1 MVEEQIN
8 GIKFKC
14 NGSGGYACIYLTDNE
29 ELKFS
34 LGIPHLFF
42 GNIGRLD
49 KRFTKYFCHKCG
61 KKYPGSP
68 IITYENPNEEITE
81 GLVLLE
87 KGEYKCIILE

>member
-1 MVEEQIN
+1 MVEEQIY

-29 ELKFS
+29 ELKFR

-49 KRFTKYFCHKCG
+49 K
-61 KKYPGSP
+61 
-68 IITYENPNEEITE
+68 EIDKIF
-81 GLVLLE
+81 LS
-87 KGEYKCIILE
+87 

>member
-1 MVEEQIN
+1 LKEQIN

-29 ELKFS
+29 KLKFS

-49 KRFTKYFCHKCG
+49 K
-61 KKYPGSP
+61 
-68 IITYENPNEEITE
+68 EI
-81 GLVLLE
+81 
-87 KGEYKCIILE
+87 YKIFLT

>member
-1 MVEEQIN
+1 MNTNGLILDYPQTVRCMRNLLWTCNFTSFLSLIMVEEQIN

-49 KRFTKYFCHKCG
+49 K
-61 KKYPGSP
+61 
-68 IITYENPNEEITE
+68 EI
-81 GLVLLE
+81 
-87 KGEYKCIILE
+87 YKIFLS